1 MRWIILFVATVVLAM
16 GAVPSRA
23 HASSAIVTSDAG
35 CVQSAAS
42 AAVNQAGLVV
52 TFGDGRTV
60 TFCVEFGE
68 DSITGLELLQRSGL
82 QLVTSNS
89 SGLGAA
95 VCSIDGE
102 GCQDPGDC
110 FCKCKGGSCE
120 YWAYYLY
127 DDGGWKFSPVGA
139 GNRSVHDGDTDGW
152 AWGGGSGDTPNGNA
166 PACAEPTPTTTVVP
180 PPTPRPSAT
189 PRASA
194 PTVPL
199 EPSATSASQII
210 ETSTLAPTVQLAVP
224 PPIPTAPVVPTV
236 AVLSGVQTPRQPTS
250 PSGTPTATSS
260 ERSDPSATPSREAR
274 AGATRV
280 SADEGT
286 RNLSTR
292 AGGGGSSRLS
302 LVTFGAVAAVLAGT
316 ASVVIWRRRGRV

>member
-1 MRWIILFVATVVLAM
+1 MRLIIFLVASLLFAL
-16 GAVPSRA
+16 GAREGAAQASRIDTSNPSCAARA
-23 HASSAIVTSDAG
+23 S
-35 CVQSAAS
+35 S

-52 TFGDGRTV
+52 TFGDGRTL
-60 TFCVEFGE
+60 TFCIEFDE

-127 DDGGWKFSPVGA
+127 EDGDWKFSPVGA
-139 GNRSVHDGDTDGW
+139 GNRSVRNGDIDGW

-166 PACAEPTPTTTVVP
+166 PTCAEPTPTTTPVP
-180 PPTPRPSAT
+180 PATPRPSAT
-189 PRASA
+189 PRPPA
-194 PTVPL
+194 TIVPS
-199 EPSATSASQII
+199 EPSPTTATQ
-210 ETSTLAPTVQLAVP
+210 STATRTPGPAVEELATPSSSLP
-224 PPIPTAPVVPTV
+224 LVPTV
-236 AVLSGVQTPRQPTS
+236 AVLSDLRTPHPPTPAQASSTPASSVSSTRSMTAS
-250 PSGTPTATSS
+250 PS
-260 ERSDPSATPSREAR
+260 AR
-274 AGATRV
+274 IGSVRV
-280 SADEGT
+280 SAEEGE

-292 AGGGGSSRLS
+292 SGDGNFNWLS
-302 LVTFGAVAAVLAGT
+302 LLLFGGVAFGLAGT
-316 ASVVIWRRRGRV
+316 TGVVIWRRRARI